1 MHPHGSAAASKSRL
15 GACSKAADPSLVL
28 GCLSLYCVS
37 LRERM
42 WQQFLGEKVRKG
54 MVLFMLEYSL
64 LHTRYGRGP
73 EQPGAADPAP
83 RGEKTSDFQ
92 RSLPALV
99 IL

>member
-1 MHPHGSAAASKSRL
+1 
-15 GACSKAADPSLVL
+15 
-28 GCLSLYCVS
+28 
-37 LRERM
+37 M

-92 RSLPALV
+92 RSLPAPV